1 METQIFHS
9 NNMITYIK
17 NLFGFSTIKSEIMKM
32 LNSRIAQAEND
43 FKAGVKEINEVLEYD
58 IKEAISKSELDT
70 KLLIKNLVKKVVSDL
85 ID

>member
-1 METQIFHS
+1 
-9 NNMITYIK
+9 
-17 NLFGFSTIKSEIMKM
+17 M